1 MYTAHFGLK
10 ATPFSITPDPHYLYL
25 SAHHREALAH
35 LSYGVNEGPGFVLLT
50 GEVGTGKTTLCRT
63 LIEQLPETV
72 DVALLLNPRLTAME
86 LLAALFD
93 ELKIHYDP
101 QTYTLKNFTDTLTSY
116 LLTAHAVGR
125 HTVVI
130 LDEAQNFTID
140 VLEQVRLLTNL
151 ETSSHKLLQIV
162 LVGQP
167 ELNKLLAG
175 NNLRQISQRITA
187 RYHLLP
193 LSAKD
198 TRAYIEHRL
207 AISGAKSPLFAESAM
222 RLVYRYSGG
231 IPRLINNICDRAL
244 FIGYGDNQ
252 NQINNQIVRKAV
264 RDVRGKKNLDIEL
277 PFGLDWLIGIGIGI
291 VATVL
296 LVWWLWM
303 AQTPPPD
310 VQNST
315 NSTTPPGELAISI
328 SPDVKP
334 VPVEPDLP
342 LPPKENPQSTDSDG
356 DAKPTLPVPA
366 QGLVNF
372 LSSLQTSNTKSAFV
386 TLFKQW
392 GIDYTRLSGED
403 ACQRAAT
410 QGLACLLKIKTGTW
424 ENIRRYNRPT
434 MIELVTKE
442 GQQHHLVVTRL
453 QNEIA
458 TLAISG
464 KLFEFSTSEINQYW
478 QGKFWLLWKPPMLP
492 IEVLR
497 LGVTNEKVIW
507 IRKHLNIIEGHDI
520 DANTNTNTLSPSFDT
535 ALKQRVIVFQQQQ
548 KLSQDGAVGEQTML
562 ALQAFSGEK
571 PLLSSINP

>member
-25 SAHHREALAH
+25 SANHREALAH

-93 ELKIHYDP
+93 ELKIHYDS
-101 QTYTLKNFTDTLTSY
+101 QTYTLKDFTDTLTSY

-207 AISGAKSPLFAESAM
+207 AISGAKSPLFTDSAM

-264 RDVRGKKNLDIEL
+264 WDVHGKKNVEL
-277 PFGLDWLIGIGIGI
+277 PLGWLIGI

-296 LVWWLWM
+296 LVGWWWI
-303 AQTPPPD
+303 AQTPSD

-315 NSTTPPGELAISI
+315 NSTTPPGKLTI
-328 SPDVKP
+328 SPDVNH
-334 VPVEPDLP
+334 VPTEPSLP
-342 LPPKENPQSTDSDG
+342 LPPKENPQSTDSD
-356 DAKPTLPVPA
+356 AEPTSPVPA
-366 QGLVNF
+366 QSLVNL

-392 GIDYTRLSGED
+392 DLDYTRLSGED
-403 ACQRAAT
+403 ACKRAAT
-410 QGLACLLKIKTGTW
+410 QGLACLLKIKIKTGTW
-424 ENIRRYNRPT
+424 ENIRSYNRPT
-434 MIELVTKE
+434 MIELVTE
-442 GQQHHLVVTRL
+442 DGQQYHLVVTHL

-478 QGKFWLLWKPPMLP
+478 QGKFLLLWKPPMLP

-507 IRKHLNIIEGHDI
+507 IRKHLNIIEGHDN
-520 DANTNTNTLSPSFDT
+520 DANTLSPSFDY

-548 KLSQDGAVGEQTML
+548 KLTPDGAVGEQTML